1 MSQLQD
7 HPLRYELT
15 NELHTRP
22 FPSMAAPGTV
32 VFLAL
37 KQSTEVGRDADADR
51 ALLIKLLDRFGA
63 KHPQP
68 EATHYSGALG
78 KHYLKWE
85 QHTEFVTYTLFRD
98 GLSERAFDPADFD
111 AFPADWMG
119 AIDHLRMTSLIVRV
133 EPRGSD
139 EEIKEKVQ
147 EWFVPES
154 VALSAMLDGAVVAGG
169 DFRIDTSG
177 HLRFAL
183 FVSKG
188 TGHRRIGRVIQ
199 RICEIETYKTMSML
213 GFAKAK
219 DMASDLNRNGTELT
233 SLISQ
238 MPQAGHGAGEALNA
252 LLKVTAELES
262 LSANS
267 AYRFAA
273 TKAYEAIVNQRVEVL
288 REERFQGRQTFREFM
303 MRRYD
308 PAMRTVTS
316 TEERLNAMTNRATR
330 AGNLLRTRVDV
341 ERSAQNQSLLE
352 SMDRRADLQL
362 RLQRTVEGL
371 SVVAISYYAVS
382 LAAYILYPFADIMQM
397 SKGTL
402 TALVTLPILLL
413 VWWAIRRIRKRM
425 E

>member
-133 EPRGSD
+133 EPRGND

-169 DFRIDTSG
+169 DFRIDTAG
-177 HLRFAL
+177 HLRFSL

-308 PAMRTVTS
+308 PAMRTVKS

-382 LAAYILYPFADIMQM
+382 LAAYILYPFAGILQM

>member
-133 EPRGSD
+133 EPRGND

-169 DFRIDTSG
+169 DFRIDTAG
-177 HLRFAL
+177 HLRFSL

-308 PAMRTVTS
+308 PAMRTVKS